1 MLQKIRIDQTTV
13 RVADPLKVIKV
24 ILGLQLVE
32 GAVEHPGLFLDV
44 AIAIVIILKPNHDK
58 RLVVPAPN
66 LASVSDFPTII
77 DFHRTIPLR
86 VDTLNNKSVNPRGYF
101 LLQVIL
107 RWRNSSY
114 FVTTKNQI
122 VI

>member
-1 MLQKIRIDQTTV
+1 M
-13 RVADPLKVIKV
+13 
-24 ILGLQLVE
+24 
-32 GAVEHPGLFLDV
+32 
-44 AIAIVIILKPNHDK
+44 
-58 RLVVPAPN
+58 
-66 LASVSDFPTII
+66 S
-77 DFHRTIPLR
+77 RTIPLR